1 MKKYLWMIIGAISL
15 MMAVSAP
22 AFAATTANINVTISI
37 SASADITVTPAG
49 PIDFGIKGINSSAIS
64 ASAIV
69 IKNTGSG
76 SAETYSL
83 SLTDPLVA
91 WKSVTTTPGFDQYR
105 LSAAF
110 ATTGTAITWVTS
122 QALTT
127 TPVAASATQFAGDQT
142 GLSVAYNDSR
152 NLWLKL
158 ETPNGTSS
166 PAQKT
171 IAVTITATPD

>member
-1 MKKYLWMIIGAISL
+1 MKKYLWIIIGVMSL
-15 MMAVSAP
+15 MMAISVP
-22 AFAATTANINVTISI
+22 AFAANTANINVTISI
-37 SASADITVTPAG
+37 SASADITVTG
-49 PIDFGIKGINSSAIS
+49 GSIDFGMKSINSPVIS
-64 ASAIV
+64 GSAIV

-83 SLTDPLVA
+83 NLTEPAV
-91 WKSVTTTPGFDQYR
+91 WKSVTATAPGFDQYR

-110 ATTGTAITWVTS
+110 ATTGTAVTWVTS